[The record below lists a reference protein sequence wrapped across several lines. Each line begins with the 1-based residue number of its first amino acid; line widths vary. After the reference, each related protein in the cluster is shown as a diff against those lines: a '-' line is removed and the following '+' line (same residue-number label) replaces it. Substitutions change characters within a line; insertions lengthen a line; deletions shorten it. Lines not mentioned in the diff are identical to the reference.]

1 MSVINK
7 MLRDLDSRGGLGP
20 RSLEEGIR
28 DLSAPVEAERPRPW
42 GKISAGVI
50 VAILAAVTGWYV
62 LQPRKAP
69 VPVAATNPPPAPAA
83 KPAGPA
89 PAVPAPPPV
98 QVAATSPPP
107 APPAVAPETLK
118 AEPAAKAVESSPAPG
133 SKAELIAEA
142 KVAVAKMETAAAQP
156 IVPAKAEPAPPK
168 VETPP
173 PAKPA
178 AAAKVEPPPAKVEPP
193 PAKVETPPPAKPV
206 AVAKVEPPPPAKPVA
221 AAKVETPPPPKPV
234 TVAKVEPPPAKV
246 EAPPAKIEPVAA
258 VATKAGPPAAAPA
271 PAPTG
276 EPRVSVDRGN
286 RDLVGAPR
294 AAAEYRSA
302 NDLLSQGKTDAAL
315 ARYGDALKSDARH
328 VAARQSLVVLLLQ
341 EGRTAEAQNV
351 LREGIAQVPSVTS
364 WPMLLARLQVEGG
377 DPKGALET
385 LERSLPQGE
394 GSAEYRAFLATLLQM
409 NSRHRDAIVQ
419 YEAALRIAPDSGRS
433 LAGLAISL
441 EREQRIPE
449 ARDAYRRAQAAGGL
463 GRDRES
469 FVDGKVKQLQ

>member
-1 MSVINK
+1 
-7 MLRDLDSRGGLGP
+7 
-20 RSLEEGIR
+20 
-28 DLSAPVEAERPRPW
+28 
-42 GKISAGVI
+42 
-50 VAILAAVTGWYV
+50 
-62 LQPRKAP
+62 
-69 VPVAATNPPPAPAA
+69 
-83 KPAGPA
+83 
-89 PAVPAPPPV
+89 
-98 QVAATSPPP
+98 
-107 APPAVAPETLK
+107 
-118 AEPAAKAVESSPAPG
+118 
-133 SKAELIAEA
+133 
-142 KVAVAKMETAAAQP
+142 METAAAQP

-168 VETPP
+168 VEAPP

-206 AVAKVEPPPPAKPVA
+206 AVAKVDPPPPAKPVA

-258 VATKAGPPAAAPA
+258 VATKAEPPAAAPE
-271 PAPTG
+271 PTG
-276 EPRVSVDRGN
+276 EPRVSVERGN
-286 RDLVGAPR
+286 RDLAGAPR
-294 AAAEYRSA
+294 AAAEFRSG
-302 NDLLSQGKTDAAL
+302 NDLLSQGRTDAAI
-315 ARYGDALKSDARH
+315 ARYADALKSDARH

-341 EGRTAEAQNV
+341 EGRAGEAQNV
-351 LREGIAQVPSVTS
+351 LREGIAQVPTITS

-377 DPKGALET
+377 DSKGALET
-385 LERSLPQGE
+385 LERSLPQAE

-463 GRDRES
+463 GRDLES

>member
-28 DLSAPVEAERPRPW
+28 DLSAPVEAQRPRPW

-50 VAILAAVTGWYV
+50 VAILAAVTGWYL
-62 LQPRKAP
+62 LQPRTTP
-69 VPVAATNPPPAPAA
+69 VPVAATKPPPAPVA
-83 KPAGPA
+83 PA
-89 PAVPAPPPV
+89 PAAAPAPPPV
-98 QVAATSPPP
+98 QVAATSTPP
-107 APPAVAPETLK
+107 APPAVAAEKPK
-118 AEPAAKAVESSPAPG
+118 AEPAAAKAVESAPAPG

-142 KVAVAKMETAAAQP
+142 KVAVAKMEMAAAQP
-156 IVPAKAEPAPPK
+156 IVPAKPEPAPAKVDTPPPVKTLAPAK

-173 PAKPA
+173 PPKPTA
-178 AAAKVEPPPAKVEPP
+178 VAKVEPPPAKVEPP
-193 PAKVETPPPAKPV
+193 PAK
-206 AVAKVEPPPPAKPVA
+206 
-221 AAKVETPPPPKPV
+221 
-234 TVAKVEPPPAKV
+234 
-246 EAPPAKIEPVAA
+246 IEPIAA
-258 VATKAGPPAAAPA
+258 VATKAEPPAAAAA

-302 NDLLSQGKTDAAL
+302 NDLLSQGRTDAAI
-315 ARYGDALKSDARH
+315 ARYGDALKWDARH

-341 EGRTAEAQNV
+341 EGRGAEAQNA
-351 LREGIAQVPSVTS
+351 LREGIAQVPNITS
-364 WPMLLARLQVEGG
+364 WAMLLARLQVEGG
-377 DPKGALET
+377 DSKGALET

-463 GRDRES
+463 GRDLES
-469 FVDGKVKQLQ
+469 FVDGKIKQLQ

>member
-28 DLSAPVEAERPRPW
+28 DLSAPVEAQRPRPW

-50 VAILAAVTGWYV
+50 VAILAAVTGWYL
-62 LQPRKAP
+62 LQPRTTP
-69 VPVAATNPPPAPAA
+69 VPVAATKPPPAPAA
-83 KPAGPA
+83 PA
-89 PAVPAPPPV
+89 PAPPPV
-98 QVAATSPPP
+98 QVAATSTPP
-107 APPAVAPETLK
+107 APPAPPAAALEKPK
-118 AEPAAKAVESSPAPG
+118 AEPAAKAVESAPAPG

-156 IVPAKAEPAPPK
+156 IVPAKTAPA
-168 VETPP
+168 
-173 PAKPA
+173 
-178 AAAKVEPPPAKVEPP
+178 
-193 PAKVETPPPAKPV
+193 PAKVET
-206 AVAKVEPPPPAKPVA
+206 PPPPAKPVA
-221 AAKVETPPPPKPV
+221 AAKVETPPPPKPLTPV
-234 TVAKVEPPPAKV
+234 AIETPTPPRPAAVAKVEP
-246 EAPPAKIEPVAA
+246 PPAKIEPVAA
-258 VATKAGPPAAAPA
+258 VTTKAEPPAPA

-302 NDLLSQGKTDAAL
+302 NDLLSQGRTDAAI

-341 EGRTAEAQNV
+341 EGRSAEAQNA
-351 LREGIAQVPSVTS
+351 LREGIAQVPNITS
-364 WPMLLARLQVEGG
+364 WAMLLARLQVEGG
-377 DPKGALET
+377 DSKGALET

-441 EREQRIPE
+441 EREQRVPE

-463 GRDRES
+463 GRDLES
-469 FVDGKVKQLQ
+469 FVDGKIKQLQ